1 MNSAVNETLHYDPR
15 MTALADVR
23 QLAMGCVGISAIALL
38 LWRWPHL
45 SNATTVALAFL
56 VVVLLVAA
64 SARLWVAVTTS
75 IVAMLAFNFFFLPPV
90 GAFVI
95 ADPQNW
101 VALFAFLA
109 VSLVASNLSAVARDR
124 TKEAVTRRDELARLL
139 DVSRDILLI
148 TDSDVANASLAA
160 CIARRFELDHVA
172 ICLPNGAEW
181 SIFESGDAT
190 RSLDGAELS
199 AAFAAVDAHD
209 ASERVSSR
217 KHAREPL
224 PIGTQDVRAVPLR
237 FGTKPIGLLAVVG
250 RPVESAT
257 LDAVAGLAALALER
271 VHFLDERKTVELAR
285 QSEELKSALLASLS
299 HDLRT
304 PLTAIR
310 IAADNLRSSW
320 PDERERREQGDVIVT
335 EVDRLTRLFQNIL
348 EMARIDAGA
357 VANDA
362 RWVAPS
368 EIVDAARSRVEH
380 ALRGRTI
387 ESSIESDRLVRLD
400 PRLPAA
406 ALSHLLENAAEY
418 TPRSSS
424 IHLEASVSNDTL
436 TITVRDHGPGIAA
449 GDLPHVFNRFY
460 RGAHAKTTRPGTGM
474 GLAIARGILAV
485 VGGRIS
491 AENCADGGARFTI
504 VVPAE
509 VK

>member
-1 MNSAVNETLHYDPR
+1 MNSAVTGALHYDSR

-23 QLAMGCVGISAIALL
+23 QLAMGCVGISSITFL
-38 LWRWPHL
+38 LWRWPHF
-45 SNATTVALAFL
+45 SNATTVALGFL

-90 GAFVI
+90 GALVI

-109 VSLVASNLSAVARDR
+109 VSMVASNLSAVARDR

-139 DVSRDILLI
+139 DVSRDILLV
-148 TDSDVANASLAA
+148 TDGSVANSSLAA
-160 CIARRFELDHVA
+160 CIARRFDLQYVA
-172 ICLPNGAEW
+172 ICLPSGSEW
-181 SIFESGDAT
+181 NIFESGAPT
-190 RSLDGAELS
+190 QPLAAAELS
-199 AAFAAVDAHD
+199 TAFAGVDAD
-209 ASERVSSR
+209 VQSI
-217 KHAREPL
+217 AREQTHEPL
-224 PIGTQDVRAVPLR
+224 AVGRQDVRAVPLR
-237 FGTKPIGLLAVVG
+237 FGTKAIGLLAIAG

-320 PDERERREQGDVIVT
+320 PDERERREQGDLIVT
-335 EVDRLTRLFQNIL
+335 EIDRLTRLFQNIL

-368 EIVDAARSRVEH
+368 EIVDAARSRVDH

-387 ESSIESDRLVRLD
+387 ESSVESDHLVRLD
-400 PRLPAA
+400 PRLIAA

-424 IHLEASVSNDTL
+424 IHLEASVSSEAM

-449 GDLPHVFNRFY
+449 DDLPHVFSRFY
-460 RGAHAKTTRPGTGM
+460 RGAHAKATRHGTGM

>member
-1 MNSAVNETLHYDPR
+1 MHSAVDEPLHYDPR
-15 MTALADVR
+15 MTASTDVR
-23 QLAMGCVGISAIALL
+23 QLAVGCVGIGAVTFV

-45 SNATTVALAFL
+45 SSTTTVALGFL

-64 SARLWVAVTTS
+64 SARLWAAVTTS
-75 IVAMLAFNFFFLPPV
+75 IVAMLALNFFFLPPV
-90 GAFVI
+90 GAFVV

-101 VALFAFLA
+101 VALLAFLA
-109 VSLVASNLSAVARDR
+109 VSLVASHRAAVARDR
-124 TKEAVTRRDELARLL
+124 AKEAVTRRDELVRLL

-160 CIARRFELDHVA
+160 AIARRFELDHVA
-172 ICLPNGAEW
+172 ICLPNGSDW
-181 SIFESGDAT
+181 SIFESGRGT
-190 RSLDGAELS
+190 RPLDTAELS
-199 AAFAAVDAHD
+199 AAFAAVDAQD
-209 ASERVSSR
+209 VSERVAS
-217 KHAREPL
+217 REPTRQPL
-224 PIGTQDVRAVPLR
+224 PVGGQDVLAVPLR
-237 FGTKPIGLLAVVG
+237 FGTKAIGLLAVAG
-250 RPVESAT
+250 RPVEAAT

-320 PDERERREQGDVIVT
+320 PDERERREQGDLIVT

-387 ESSIESDRLVRLD
+387 EASVESDRLVRLD

-424 IHLEASVSNDTL
+424 IHLAATVANDTL

-449 GDLPHVFNRFY
+449 GDLPHVFSRFY
-460 RGAHAKTTRPGTGM
+460 RGAHARATRQGTGM
-474 GLAIARGILAV
+474 GLAIARGLLAV
-485 VGGRIS
+485 VGGRIC

-509 VK
+509 VR

>member
-1 MNSAVNETLHYDPR
+1 MSRAATEALHCDPG

-23 QLAMGCVGISAIALL
+23 QLAMGCVGISSISFL
-38 LWRWPHL
+38 LWRWPHF
-45 SNATTVALAFL
+45 SNATTVALGFL

-124 TKEAVTRRDELARLL
+124 TKEALARRDELARLL

-148 TDSDVANASLAA
+148 TDSDVANASLAV
-160 CIARRFELDHVA
+160 CIARRFELDYVA
-172 ICLPNGAEW
+172 ICLPNGSDW
-181 SIFESGDAT
+181 SIFASGGAT

-199 AAFAAVDAHD
+199 NAFAAVDAPD
-209 ASERVSSR
+209 ASERL
-217 KHAREPL
+217 APGEPPRGQL
-224 PIGTQDVRAVPLR
+224 AIGTQGVKLVPLR
-237 FGTKPIGLLAVVG
+237 FGTKAVGLLGVAG
-250 RPVESAT
+250 RPVDAAT
-257 LDAVAGLAALALER
+257 LDAVAALAAIALER
-271 VHFLDERKTVELAR
+271 AHFLDERKAAELAR
-285 QSEELKSALLASLS
+285 HGEELKSALLASLS

-310 IAADNLRSSW
+310 VAADNLRSSW
-320 PDERERREQGDVIVT
+320 PDERERRDQSDLIVS
-335 EVDRLTRLFQNIL
+335 EVDRLSRLFQNIL
-348 EMARIDAGA
+348 DMARIDAGA

-380 ALRGRTI
+380 ALRGRCI
-387 ESSIESDRLVRLD
+387 ESAVESERLVRLD

-406 ALSHLLENAAEY
+406 ALSHLLENAAQY
-418 TPRSSS
+418 TPSSS
-424 IHLEASVSNDTL
+424 AIQVDASVSHDGL
-436 TITVRDHGPGIAA
+436 TMVVRDHGAGIAPA
-449 GDLPHVFNRFY
+449 DLPHVFKRFY
-460 RGAHAKTTRPGTGM
+460 RGAEARSRRSGTGM
-474 GLAIARGILAV
+474 GLAIAQGVLAV